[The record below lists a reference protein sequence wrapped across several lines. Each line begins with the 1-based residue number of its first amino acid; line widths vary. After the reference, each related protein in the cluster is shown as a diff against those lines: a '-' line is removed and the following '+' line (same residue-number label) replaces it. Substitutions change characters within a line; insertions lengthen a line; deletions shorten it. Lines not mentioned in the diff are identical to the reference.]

1 MLLPRVLSRLSY
13 PIRSYN
19 MSAVTD
25 TLASVMPE
33 PIAKRM
39 KSTRVI
45 GTHSGSFHA
54 DEALGVAMLRMTD
67 EYRDADLVRTRDQAK
82 REYHGS

>member
-1 MLLPRVLSRLSY
+1 MLSPRLLQRLSPTIQY
-13 PIRSYN
+13 RR
-19 MSAVTD
+19 MSSVTD
-25 TLASVMPE
+25 ALASVMPE

-82 REYHGS
+82 REL

>member
-1 MLLPRVLSRLSY
+1 
-13 PIRSYN
+13 
-19 MSAVTD
+19 MSVSSTI
-25 TLASVMPE
+25 ASVLPE

-39 KSTRVI
+39 KSTKVI

-54 DEALGVAMLRMTD
+54 DEALGVALLRMTD

-82 REYHGS
+82 REFREFKE

>member
-1 MLLPRVLSRLSY
+1 MLSTRLLRRLSPTIQY
-13 PIRSYN
+13 RR
-19 MSAVTD
+19 MSSVTE

-82 REYHGS
+82 REF

>member
-1 MLLPRVLSRLSY
+1 MLSRQLLRALPST
-13 PIRSYN
+13 IRSSK
-19 MSAVTD
+19 MSSVTD
-25 TLASVMPE
+25 TIASVLPE

-82 REYHGS
+82 REFRE